1 MTFFALVMPSTSTEV
16 SAILSVKM
24 GRIRGDEYLLTFL
37 DDNSY
42 YPTSQNHHHADDVFE
57 FPSHA
62 EQGGYHQLYHFPMF
76 HSLLVFLVSTT
87 TNKFAYELSGNMTHT
102 FSAISCALAS
112 CFFDCSTLIFSF
124 AL

>member
-16 SAILSVKM
+16 SVILSVKM
-24 GRIRGDEYLLTFL
+24 GQMREHKYLLTFL

-57 FPSHA
+57 FPSHE
-62 EQGGYHQLYHFPMF
+62 EQVDYHQLYHFPMF

-87 TNKFAYELSGNMTHT
+87 KNKFAYELGGNMTHT
-102 FSAISCALAS
+102 FSAIN
-112 CFFDCSTLIFSF
+112 
-124 AL
+124 